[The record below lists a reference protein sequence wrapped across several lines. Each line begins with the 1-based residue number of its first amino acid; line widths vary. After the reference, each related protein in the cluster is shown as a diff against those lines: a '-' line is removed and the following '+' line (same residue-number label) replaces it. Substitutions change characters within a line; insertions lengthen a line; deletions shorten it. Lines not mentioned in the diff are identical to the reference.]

1 MVLNPNIFKVYYLF
15 LFCKF
20 YIYYVNCSIYPCKQ
34 HTYFSFPLF
43 IFILKYLLLV
53 VCSKIKY

>member
-20 YIYYVNCSIYPCKQ
+20 YIYCVNCSIYPCKQ

-53 VCSKIKY
+53 VCSKI